1 LCPHEKLF
9 RACVDLELQLRE
21 FDRCRILYGKFL
33 EYSPEKSTTWM
44 KFAELETLLGDTD
57 RARAM
62 FALAVQQPALDMP
75 EVFILLLILEA
86 VTEGDWSYSYV
97 ILSAPYGKFWLRGEG
112 GKIEGKLLMVMYL
125 ELCTGDLVF
134 FAPDGTFPSKNAANS
149 LSHKRDF
156 FRFLL
161 QPSAMSKTSLF
172 HSTAYKVGSMAVNE
186 GGDC

>member
-9 RACVDLELQLRE
+9 RAYVDLELQLRE

-33 EYSPEKSTTWM
+33 EYSPENSTTWM

-57 RARAM
+57 RARAI

-86 VTEGDWSYSYV
+86 VTEGDWPYSYI
-97 ILSAPYGKFWLRGEG
+97 ILSAPYEKFRLGGEG

-125 ELCTGDLVF
+125 ELRTGDLVF
-134 FAPDGTFPSKNAANS
+134 FFAPDGRFPSKNAANS
-149 LSHKRDF
+149 LSHKKDF
-156 FRFLL
+156 VRFLL
-161 QPSAMSKTSLF
+161 QPSVEDFVVSFNCL
-172 HSTAYKVGSMAVNE
+172 
-186 GGDC
+186 